1 MSSAPRAENQDIAQ
15 RLREGADLLEAQGAN
30 PFRIGAYRKAA
41 DTIAALP
48 EDLRAIFEAHGL
60 PGLDA
65 IPNVGPGIAGAIAEM
80 LTSGSWSQLDRLR
93 GTIDAVRLF
102 RTIPGVG
109 TQLAERLHEHLG
121 VDTLEALEV
130 AGHEGRL
137 ATVPGVGPRRA
148 AAIRDSLTA
157 MLDRSRR
164 RRRGP
169 VPPPG
174 VEPDVSL
181 LLEVDRRYRDE
192 AAAGKLPTITP
203 RRFNPQGKAWL
214 PVLHAS
220 IDGWHVTALY
230 SNTARAHELDRVF
243 DWVVIYFHRDAQ
255 PELQRTVVTEMR
267 GALAGRRVVRGR
279 EAECRAWY
287 FSQPEAAR

>member
-1 MSSAPRAENQDIAQ
+1 MSAPRAENQDIAQ

-30 PFRIGAYRKAA
+30 PFRVGAYRKAA

-48 EDLRAIFEAHGL
+48 EALRAIFEARGL

-65 IPNVGPGIAGAIAEM
+65 IPNVGPGIAAAIAEM
-80 LTSGSWSQLDRLR
+80 LGSGSWSQLDRLR

-102 RTIPGVG
+102 QTIPGVG
-109 TQLAERLHEHLG
+109 AQLAEQMHEHLG

-169 VPPPG
+169 APPSG
-174 VEPDVSL
+174 VEPPVSL
-181 LLEVDRRYRDE
+181 LLEVDRRYRAE
-192 AAAGKLPTITP
+192 AAAGKLPTIAP
-203 RRFNPQGKAWL
+203 RRFNPEGKAWL
-214 PVLHAS
+214 PVLHATV
-220 IDGWHVTALY
+220 DHWHVTALY

-243 DWVVIYFHRDAQ
+243 DWVVIYFHRDAE
-255 PELQRTVVTEMR
+255 PELQRTVVTETR
-267 GALAGRRVVRGR
+267 GALAGHRVVRGR
-279 EAECRAWY
+279 ETECRAWHANR
-287 FSQPEAAR
+287 PDT

>member
-1 MSSAPRAENQDIAQ
+1 MSRPRAENQDVAQ

-30 PFRIGAYRKAA
+30 PFRVGAYRKAA
-41 DTIAALP
+41 DTVAALP
-48 EDLRAIFEAHGL
+48 EDLREIFDARGL

-65 IPNVGPGIAGAIAEM
+65 IPHVGPGIAAAIAEM
-80 LTSGSWSQLDRLR
+80 LVSGTWSQLDRLR

-102 RTIPGVG
+102 QTIPGVG
-109 TQLAERLHEHLG
+109 AQLAERLHDTLG
-121 VDTLEALEV
+121 VDTLEALEL

-137 ATVPGVGPRRA
+137 AGVPGVGPRRA

-169 VPPPG
+169 PPPAG
-174 VEPDVSL
+174 VEPPVPL
-181 LLEVDRRYRDE
+181 LLDVDRRYRDD
-192 AAAGKLPTITP
+192 ATAGKLPTIAP
-203 RRFNPQGKAWL
+203 KRLNPDGKAWL
-214 PVLHAS
+214 PVLHATV
-220 IDGWHVTALY
+220 DDWHVTALY

-243 DWVVIYFHRDAQ
+243 DWVVIYFHRNAD
-255 PELQRTVVTEMR
+255 PEQQRTVVTESR

-279 EAECRAWY
+279 EAECRDWY
-287 FSQPEAAR
+287 ENRLAR